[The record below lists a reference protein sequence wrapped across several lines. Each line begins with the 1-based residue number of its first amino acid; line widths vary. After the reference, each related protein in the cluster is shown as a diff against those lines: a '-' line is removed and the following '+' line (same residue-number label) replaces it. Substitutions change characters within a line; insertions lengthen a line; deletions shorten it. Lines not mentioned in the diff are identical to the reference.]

1 MKIKFCPF
9 CGSHAASDICYACG
23 ADLAAVS
30 AACPDIKVSDDMST
44 VLEFGRYPYTADG
57 AEAAIRWIVLEKT
70 GNAALLLAENVIDC
84 RRFKDGASG
93 ARWSECALREWLNGE
108 FLITAFMEDERD
120 SIVLKV
126 HTDGGN
132 EHCGINGG
140 EEVAD
145 SVFLLSIAEMEKYF
159 GVPFTSRATA
169 TEYAAEQGVWRMD
182 NGCVCW
188 WLRSPGEE
196 DGSVANV
203 NENGLVNASGDSSQN
218 SIIGVRPALWVL
230 AEAVGL
236 DEE

>member
-1 MKIKFCPF
+1 M
-9 CGSHAASDICYACG
+9 
-23 ADLAAVS
+23 
-30 AACPDIKVSDDMST
+30 
-44 VLEFGRYPYTADG
+44 
-57 AEAAIRWIVLEKT
+57 LEKT

-203 NENGLVNASGDSSQN
+203 NENGLVNVSGDSSLN